1 MSELQIFKKGK
12 TVVSKY
18 DHLILPGA
26 FPDKFTPAIDFA
38 DKAVVQCDAPLAKLL
53 FWMLVI
59 YK

>member
-38 DKAVVQCDAPLAKLL
+38 DKAVVQCDAPLAK
-53 FWMLVI
+53 
-59 YK
+59 